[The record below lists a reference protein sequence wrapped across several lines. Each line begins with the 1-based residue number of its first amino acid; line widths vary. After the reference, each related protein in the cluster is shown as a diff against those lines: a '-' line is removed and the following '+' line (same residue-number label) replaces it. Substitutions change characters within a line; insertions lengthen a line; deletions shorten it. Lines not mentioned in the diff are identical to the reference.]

1 MAATPGPPQ
10 CVRLARGRADAQKSG
25 RNPAQ
30 AKSCGLGRGGGTHG
44 RAVRALHVDDA
55 QVRSGP
61 ISVPS
66 ATLRPAAVAPA

>member
-30 AKSCGLGRGGGTHG
+30 AKACGLGRGGGAHG
-44 RAVRALHVDDA
+44 RAFRAMHVDDA

-66 ATLRPAAVAPA
+66 ATLPRLSIAPA